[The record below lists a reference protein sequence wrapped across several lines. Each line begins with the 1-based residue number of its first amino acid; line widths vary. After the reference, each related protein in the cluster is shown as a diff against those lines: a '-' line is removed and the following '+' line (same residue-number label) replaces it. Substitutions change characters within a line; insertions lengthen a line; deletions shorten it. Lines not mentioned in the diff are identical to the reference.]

1 MASVE
6 SRPSRAVV
14 TARSSTHGTR
24 SRAVKQVQ
32 QSCSLRQL
40 CIEMANLPRSSRFR
54 CASSLSCTRC
64 WPWQATVL
72 KVISALGLE
81 LHITAARCQLRRR
94 ARRWLSSQPP
104 TRVDRPQYTLCYA
117 IPVVVAQALAG
128 AATAAHTP
136 KGLLGHAHRGRSRR
150 SMSCMGMA
158 PSSTSLPSTVRRC
171 PSARA
176 RTSKPCSSGRVGL
189 ES

>member
-40 CIEMANLPRSSRFR
+40 CIEMANLPRSSQFR
-54 CASSLSCTRC
+54 SASSLSCTRC
-64 WPWQATVL
+64 WPWQGTVL

-81 LHITAARCQLRRR
+81 LHVTAARCQLRRR
-94 ARRWLSSQPP
+94 ARRWLSNQPP
-104 TRVDRPQYTLCYA
+104 TRVDRPPYTLCYA
-117 IPVVVAQALAG
+117 IPVRRRAGVGLVSTGQDDFALFQF
-128 AATAAHTP
+128 P
-136 KGLLGHAHRGRSRR
+136 QLQRE
-150 SMSCMGMA
+150 
-158 PSSTSLPSTVRRC
+158 
-171 PSARA
+171 
-176 RTSKPCSSGRVGL
+176 GL
-189 ES
+189 ESWAVP